1 MCAYAP
7 TPFRFCSPPCDR
19 IIAGLRQIVIRKRG
33 NLGWKSPGGTPPW
46 IERIIFKASKK
57 APHHCDVSLGFTAR
71 GVELSGGFDM
81 SKPAESEAAIYK
93 HIIYST
99 YYHTK
104 HTSQKG
110 PAQKN
115 PENYISN
122 QNHRFNE
129 TSTSWWFRPSWKIFV
144 KLDDVPT
151 LGIKNKKNELPP
163 PSPKLRP
170 TKFPSNISVHRPG
183 DSLRFPPRISTKDS
197 LLIAPW
203 LVTDWCQAVS
213 QQKNPRSLMD

>member
-1 MCAYAP
+1 MWPNHRWLAANRDP
-7 TPFRFCSPPCDR
+7 KAGEPGRVQKREVPGKDWKDHLQGVFLKSPPS
-19 IIAGLRQIVIRKRG
+19 LRC
-33 NLGWKSPGGTPPW
+33 
-46 IERIIFKASKK
+46 FSK
-57 APHHCDVSLGFTAR
+57 GFTAR
-71 GVELSGGFDM
+71 GVENISGSFDM
-81 SKPAESEAAIYK
+81 SQAESEAAIYK
-93 HIIYST
+93 HIYERPIIT
-99 YYHTK
+99 ANILHK
-104 HTSQKG
+104 KDPH
-110 PAQKN
+110 QKN

-122 QNHRFNE
+122 QNHRFKE

-151 LGIKNKKNELPP
+151 LGIKNKKKNELPP